1 MAPHYSSG
9 RNQAGEHGTARV
21 IAPLTAFVL
30 RHRRPIIGFW
40 LIMIIAGGAAAGQV
54 SQRLTTDFSLPGQPG
69 YETAQKVT
77 RAYGN
82 GGQPPSILTVTVPAR
97 ETVRANGERISAAFD
112 RLRAADRQVRIVD
125 YGDTR
130 DPAFITSTGRTTY
143 ALMFAPRR
151 ESFNSALA
159 SKRALPILQSA

>member
-1 MAPHYSSG
+1 MAPHDSSG
-9 RNQAGEHGTARV
+9 RNHVGEHDTARI

-30 RHRRPIIGFW
+30 RHRRWIIGFW

-69 YETAQKVT
+69 YETAQKIT

-82 GGQPPSILTVTVPAR
+82 GGQPPSILAVTVPAGA
-97 ETVRANGERISAAFD
+97 TVRANADRIGAAFD
-112 RLRAADRQVRIVD
+112 KLRAADSQIRIVD

-151 ESFNSALA
+151 ESFSSSLA
-159 SKRALPILQSA
+159 S